1 MHIVFIGHTTGHS
14 SPQPC
19 EFMLKFSPRNP
30 EKTGDDRPASSLWGY
45 VWRMSGWHQVAVCSL
60 AVAVAALGIA
70 PIELQRRIVD
80 NAITPQN
87 FDLLIMLAAIYI
99 GVIVVHGGIKLVLRM
114 YEGWLSES
122 AIQYNRKHLTRLRAH
137 NQAGSDDDSN
147 GRAVSIIGSEIEKLG
162 GFVGDGLSQPVVNSG
177 MLIFGLGYMISVEPM
192 IGLIGVI
199 ALIPQ
204 VALVPV
210 IQKRINALIE
220 DRVGKMRDV
229 SDELAELS
237 SDKSDDEQLDPINR
251 GITALFDNRMRL
263 FLLKFGMKAL
273 INFLNALA
281 PICVLFVGGYLV
293 IEGQTSVGIIVAF
306 ISGFDRM
313 SSPMRELLSY
323 YRVAAQA
330 SVQHKMIARWM
341 Q

>member
-1 MHIVFIGHTTGHS
+1 MPRFH
-14 SPQPC
+14 
-19 EFMLKFSPRNP
+19 FSPRAP
-30 EKTGDDRPASSLWGY
+30 ERTGDDRPASSLWRY
-45 VWRMSGWHQVAVCSL
+45 IWRMSGWHQVAVC
-60 AVAVAALGIA
+60 AMAAIVAGLGIA

-80 NAITPQN
+80 DAITGQN
-87 FDLLIMLAAIYI
+87 YELLATLAIIYLALI
-99 GVIVVHGGIKLVLRM
+99 TAHGLIKLALRM

-122 AIQYNRKHLTRLRAH
+122 AIHYNRQHLSRLHAE
-137 NQAGSDDDSN
+137 NQTGEEREGN

-177 MLIFGLGYMISVEPM
+177 MLIFGLGYMISVEPI
-192 IGLIGVI
+192 IGLIGLV

-220 DRVGKMRDV
+220 DRVNKMRSV
-229 SDELAELS
+229 SDHVSELS
-237 SDKSDDEQLDPINR
+237 PGSENKDLLPTINR
-251 GITALFDNRMRL
+251 GIDGIFDNRMQL
-263 FLLKFGMKAL
+263 FFLKFGMKAL

-293 IEGQTSVGIIVAF
+293 IDGATSVGIIVAF

-330 SVQHKMIARWM
+330 GVQHKLIARWM
-341 Q
+341 R

>member
-1 MHIVFIGHTTGHS
+1 
-14 SPQPC
+14 
-19 EFMLKFSPRNP
+19 MLKFAPRNP
-30 EKTGDDRPASSLWGY
+30 ERTGDDRPASSLWGY
-45 VWRMSGWHQVAVCSL
+45 VWRMSGWHQVSVCSL
-60 AVAVAALGIA
+60 AVLVAALGIA

-80 NAITPQN
+80 NAITPQD
-87 FDLLIMLAAIYI
+87 FDLLIILAAAYLS
-99 GVIVVHGGIKLVLRM
+99 VIALHGLIKFVLRM

-122 AIQYNRKHLTRLRAH
+122 AIQYNRKHLSRLHAH
-137 NQAGSDDDSN
+137 NQTGDHDGDSN

-162 GFVGDGLSQPVVNSG
+162 GFVGDGLSQPIVNSG

-192 IGLIGVI
+192 IGLIGVV

-220 DRVGKMRDV
+220 DRVEKMRNV
-229 SDELAELS
+229 SDALS
-237 SDKSDDEQLDPINR
+237 DLSPTSDKDEDSDKALTPINT
-251 GITALFDNRMRL
+251 GITAVFDNRMRF
-263 FLLKFGMKAL
+263 FLLKFSMKSL

-281 PICVLFVGGYLV
+281 PISVLFIGGYLV
-293 IEGQTSVGIIVAF
+293 IEGRTSVGIIVAF

-330 SVQHKMIARWM
+330 AVQHRLIARWM
-341 Q
+341 QH

>member
-1 MHIVFIGHTTGHS
+1 
-14 SPQPC
+14 
-19 EFMLKFSPRNP
+19 MLKFSPRNL
-30 EKTGDDRPASSLWGY
+30 EKTGDDSPAGSLWSY
-45 VWRMSGWHQVAVCSL
+45 VWRMSGWHQIAVCSL
-60 AVAVAALGIA
+60 AVIVAALGIA

-80 NAITPQN
+80 NAITPKN
-87 FDLLIMLAAIYI
+87 YDLLITLAAIYL
-99 GVIVVHGGIKLVLRM
+99 GVIVLHGGIKFVLRI

-122 AIQYNRKHLTRLRAH
+122 AIQHNRKHLTRLHAH
-137 NQAGSDDDSN
+137 NQTGDGNSDGGN

-177 MLIFGLGYMISVEPM
+177 MLIFGLGYMISVEPV
-192 IGLIGVI
+192 IGLIGVV

-220 DRVGKMRDV
+220 ARVEKMRTV
-229 SDELAELS
+229 SDALAELS
-237 SDKSDDEQLDPINR
+237 SDKPDNEQLRPINR
-251 GITALFDNRMRL
+251 GITGLFDNRMQL
-263 FLLKFGMKAL
+263 FVLKFGMKTL
-273 INFLNALA
+273 INLLNALA
-281 PICVLFVGGYLV
+281 PICVLFFGGYLV
-293 IEGQTSVGIIVAF
+293 IKGQTSVGIIVAF

-341 Q
+341 H

>member
-1 MHIVFIGHTTGHS
+1 MPKFHI
-14 SPQPC
+14 
-19 EFMLKFSPRNP
+19 SPRTP
-30 EKTGDDRPASSLWGY
+30 ERTGDDRPVSSLWRY
-45 VWRMSGWHQVAVCSL
+45 IWRMSGWHQIAVCL
-60 AVAVAALGIA
+60 MAMIVAGLGIA

-80 NAITPQN
+80 DAITQQ
-87 FDLLIMLAAIYI
+87 DYQLLATLAAIYLLLI
-99 GVIVVHGGIKLVLRM
+99 TVHGLIKLVLRM

-122 AIQYNRKHLTRLRAH
+122 AIHYNRQHLSRLHAD
-137 NQAGSDDDSN
+137 NQTGKEHEGN

-177 MLIFGLGYMISVEPM
+177 MLVFGLGYMISVEPV
-192 IGLIGVI
+192 IGLIGLV
-199 ALIPQ
+199 ALFPQ

-220 DRVGKMRDV
+220 DRVNKMRSV
-229 SDELAELS
+229 SDTLSELS
-237 SDKSDDEQLDPINR
+237 PDSENHDLLSTINHRIDEI
-251 GITALFDNRMRL
+251 FDNRMQL
-263 FLLKFGMKAL
+263 FFLKFSMKAL

-293 IEGQTSVGIIVAF
+293 LEGATSVGIIVAF

-330 SVQHKMIARWM
+330 AVQHKLIARWM
-341 Q
+341 E

>member
-1 MHIVFIGHTTGHS
+1 
-14 SPQPC
+14 
-19 EFMLKFSPRNP
+19 MLKFSPRNL
-30 EKTGDDRPASSLWGY
+30 EKTGDDSPAGSLWSY
-45 VWRMSGWHQVAVCSL
+45 VWRMSGWHQIAVCSL
-60 AVAVAALGIA
+60 AVIVAALGIA

-80 NAITPQN
+80 NAITPKN
-87 FDLLIMLAAIYI
+87 YDLLITLAAIYL
-99 GVIVVHGGIKLVLRM
+99 GVIVLHGGIKFVLRI

-122 AIQYNRKHLTRLRAH
+122 AIQHNRKHLTRLHAH
-137 NQAGSDDDSN
+137 NQTGDGDGDGDGNSDGGN

-177 MLIFGLGYMISVEPM
+177 MLIFGLGYMISVEPV
-192 IGLIGVI
+192 IGLIGVV

-220 DRVGKMRDV
+220 ARVEKMRTV
-229 SDELAELS
+229 SDALTELS
-237 SDKSDDEQLDPINR
+237 SDKPDDEQLRPINR
-251 GITALFDNRMRL
+251 GMTGLFDNRMQL
-263 FLLKFGMKAL
+263 FVLKFGMKTL
-273 INFLNALA
+273 INLLNALA
-281 PICVLFVGGYLV
+281 PICVLFFGGYLV
-293 IEGQTSVGIIVAF
+293 IKGQTSVGIIVAF

-341 Q
+341 H

>member
-1 MHIVFIGHTTGHS
+1 MPRFH
-14 SPQPC
+14 
-19 EFMLKFSPRNP
+19 FSPRAP
-30 EKTGDDRPASSLWGY
+30 ERTGDDRPAPSLWRY
-45 VWRMSGWHQVAVCSL
+45 VWRMSGWHQVAVCL
-60 AVAVAALGIA
+60 MAVSVAALGIA

-80 NAITPQN
+80 DAITQEN
-87 FDLLIMLAAIYI
+87 YQLLTILASIYLAII
-99 GVIVVHGGIKLVLRM
+99 IVHGLIKLALRM

-122 AIQYNRKHLTRLRAH
+122 AIRYNRQHLSRLHAD
-137 NQAGSDDDSN
+137 NQTGDEDEGN

-177 MLIFGLGYMISVEPM
+177 MLIFGLGYMISVEPV
-192 IGLIGVI
+192 IGVI
-199 ALIPQ
+199 GLVALIPQ

-220 DRVGKMRDV
+220 DRVNKMRSV
-229 SDELAELS
+229 SDELSELS
-237 SDKSDDEQLDPINR
+237 PGAENRDRLSTINR
-251 GITALFDNRMRL
+251 GIDDIFDNRMRL
-263 FLLKFGMKAL
+263 FFLKFGMKAL

-293 IEGQTSVGIIVAF
+293 LEGATSVGIIVAF

-330 SVQHKMIARWM
+330 AVQHKLIARWM
-341 Q
+341 H

>member
-1 MHIVFIGHTTGHS
+1 
-14 SPQPC
+14 
-19 EFMLKFSPRNP
+19 MLKFSPRNL
-30 EKTGDDRPASSLWGY
+30 EKTGDDSPAGSLWSY
-45 VWRMSGWHQVAVCSL
+45 VWRMSGWHQIAVCSL
-60 AVAVAALGIA
+60 AVIVAALGIA

-80 NAITPQN
+80 NAITPKN
-87 FDLLIMLAAIYI
+87 YDLLITLAAIYL
-99 GVIVVHGGIKLVLRM
+99 GVIVLHGGIKFVLRI

-122 AIQYNRKHLTRLRAH
+122 AIQHNRKHLTRLHAH
-137 NQAGSDDDSN
+137 NQTGDGDGNSDGGN

-177 MLIFGLGYMISVEPM
+177 MLIFGLGYMISVEPV
-192 IGLIGVI
+192 IGLIGVV

-220 DRVGKMRDV
+220 ARVEKMRTV
-229 SDELAELS
+229 SDALAELS
-237 SDKSDDEQLDPINR
+237 SDKPDNEQLRPINR
-251 GITALFDNRMRL
+251 GITGLFDNRMQL
-263 FLLKFGMKAL
+263 FVLKFGMKTL
-273 INFLNALA
+273 INLLNALA
-281 PICVLFVGGYLV
+281 PICVLFFGGYLV
-293 IEGQTSVGIIVAF
+293 IKGQTSVGIIVAF

>member
-1 MHIVFIGHTTGHS
+1 MAVFKI
-14 SPQPC
+14 
-19 EFMLKFSPRNP
+19 KPRTP
-30 EKTGDDRPASSLWGY
+30 ERTGDDRPASSLWGY
-45 VWRMSGWHQVAVCSL
+45 VWRMSGWHQVSVCL
-60 AVAVAALGIA
+60 IAVAVAALGIV
-70 PIELQRRIVD
+70 PLELQRRIVD
-80 NAITPQN
+80 NAISNQDLN
-87 FDLLIMLAAIYI
+87 LLIYLGSIYLAVV
-99 GVIVVHGGIKLVLRM
+99 VIHGLIKLVLRM

-122 AIQYNRKHLTRLRAH
+122 AIQYNRKHLTRLHAH
-137 NQAGSDDDSN
+137 NHTGDDDDHGGN

-177 MLIFGLGYMISVEPM
+177 MLLFGLGYMISVEPI
-192 IGLIGVI
+192 IGLFGVI

-220 DRVGKMRDV
+220 ERVKKMRKV
-229 SDELAELS
+229 SDDLS
-237 SDKSDDEQLDPINR
+237 DLETPTKDDDELTPINK
-251 GITALFDNRMRL
+251 GVEGLFYNRMKL
-263 FLLKFGMKAL
+263 FFLKFGMKAL

-281 PICVLFVGGYLV
+281 PICVLAIGGYMV
-293 IEGQTSVGIIVAF
+293 IQGETSVGIIVAF

-330 SVQHKMIARWM
+330 AVQHKLIAKWM
-341 Q
+341 H